1 MKALLPVG
9 CNERTA
15 FASDAPSAI
24 LPFWARAL
32 ISCLLDENRSG
43 GGCDSFSNSIGF
55 SKHMPSFDGI
65 FRARL
70 CRRAGSSC
78 VHGFGTEG

>member
-43 GGCDSFSNSIGF
+43 GGV
-55 SKHMPSFDGI
+55 
-65 FRARL
+65 RL
-70 CRRAGSSC
+70 I
-78 VHGFGTEG
+78 